1 MWSSWNQ
8 ALQAGCLVSACAVA
22 LMMMSLNETFPW
34 SPSCLFRAS
43 RASLARSMST
53 SVVRKKWGTGPSDV
67 ASRFAI
73 VLRIWVSG
81 TSSYAAPVRSGNG
94 TRETGN
100 VAAAVAAG
108 AADAP
113 GLGARSRSFLTTLPP
128 GPDPATSFKSTPASF
143 AILRASGEAF
153 TRVASVGGADGGGVT
168 VTGAGAAATA
178 TFPVSRFPFPAG
190 AGGGGAAGALT
201 FSPGEA
207 ITATTLPTATV
218 WPSAE

>member
-1 MWSSWNQ
+1 
-8 ALQAGCLVSACAVA
+8 
-22 LMMMSLNETFPW
+22 
-34 SPSCLFRAS
+34 PSCLLRAS

-53 SVVRKKWGTGPSDV
+53 SVVRKKWGMGPSD
-67 ASRFAI
+67 AANRFAM

-113 GLGARSRSFLTTLPP
+113 GLGARSRSFLTTRPP

-153 TRVASVGGADGGGVT
+153 TRVASAGTAAT
-168 VTGAGAAATA
+168 ATGAGAGAIA
-178 TFPVSRFPFPAG
+178 TFPVSRFPLPDGAG
-190 AGGGGAAGALT
+190 AGGGAAAT
-201 FSPGEA
+201 VAPTVSPGEA
-207 ITATTLPTATV
+207 ITATT
-218 WPSAE
+218 